1 MQHERAPRSCIN
13 NHQTT
18 ASGLALSASHLDH
31 LYASR
36 RLHTN
41 GLVLPIPMH
50 MPSSFASLEPSRYYP
65 SIGSF
70 QSSFLDSFH
79 FNPNNIFTT
88 PSAIIGVPNAIASS
102 ITLTNAVTVPTTT
115 TAAVTTN
122 ATTLP
127 LSMTTPTVS
136 SFSTKQLPD
145 ILGPYSTQLAAQR
158 SSFLGKIADIAKEDE
173 VSSSEEIRLHEIP
186 TNIRN
191 TFITYAESEAVF
203 ESAAKLLFL
212 AVKWAKSVP
221 SFNQISA
228 SDQSILLE
236 ECWAELFVITSA
248 QYGLPIESTL
258 VATRNRNLRIFQC
271 IAYYFSRS
279 PSYICFNRYF
289 NEKIATSDS

>member
-1 MQHERAPRSCIN
+1 MLPTSYLNAINSNVLYCLFPSSLIAVQHERAPRSCIN

-18 ASGLALSASHLDH
+18 ATGLALSASHLDH

-41 GLVLPIPMH
+41 GLILPIPMH
-50 MPSSFASLEPSRYYP
+50 MPSSFTSLDPSRYYP
-65 SIGSF
+65 AIGSF

-79 FNPNNIFTT
+79 FSPNNIFTT
-88 PSAIIGVPNAIASS
+88 PSTIISVPNVMTPS
-102 ITLTNAVTVPTTT
+102 ITLPNAVTVPTTT
-115 TAAVTTN
+115 AIVTTN
-122 ATTLP
+122 AATLTS
-127 LSMTTPTVS
+127 SMTTPTLSLFS
-136 SFSTKQLPD
+136 SKKLPD
-145 ILGPYSTQLAAQR
+145 ILTPYSTQLTVQR
-158 SSFLGKIADIAKEDE
+158 PSFLGKIPDIAKEDE

-186 TNIRN
+186 ANIRN

-228 SDQSILLE
+228 GDQSILLE

-258 VATRNRNLRIFQC
+258 
-271 IAYYFSRS
+271 
-279 PSYICFNRYF
+279 
-289 NEKIATSDS
+289 TSIKSKL